1 MSSIFLCDNIMANT
15 YFVITFTIFIIY
27 ILSKKEPL
35 LLVPFSQKKWVRK
48 LHARTHNKQN
58 VVRVDQIVGR
68 NIIIYLLELSKWK
81 NQRLGTEFNLFADL
95 DHYFWTLRI
104 QIFLPIIV
112 RNFRPNMLRV
122 NNLVNPKRQAS
133 LRKRRLVVVFLQS
146 SKLSVVVPTV
156 LG

>member
-1 MSSIFLCDNIMANT
+1 MLCDNIMANT
-15 YFVITFTIFIIY
+15 YFVINFTIFIIY

-58 VVRVDQIVGR
+58 VIRVDQIVAR
-68 NIIIYLLELSKWK
+68 NIIKYFLELSKCK
-81 NQRLGTEFNLFADL
+81 HQRLGN
-95 DHYFWTLRI
+95 RI
-104 QIFLPIIV
+104 QIICWLLSLLLKIKNSDFLPIIV
-112 RNFRPNMLRV
+112 RNFRPKMLRV

>member
-1 MSSIFLCDNIMANT
+1 MANT

-58 VVRVDQIVGR
+58 VIRVDQIVAR
-68 NIIIYLLELSKWK
+68 NIIIYFLELSKWK
-81 NQRLGTEFNLFADL
+81 NQGLDTEFKLFADFY
-95 DHYFWTLRI
+95 HYFWTLRI

-112 RNFRPNMLRV
+112 RNFRPKMLRV